1 MSERNNFDLLRLA
14 LASTVFLVH
23 AYVLSGAQAL
33 GFLERFLSTDFA
45 VKGFFA
51 VSGYLVFMSYERSAS
66 LQEYIEKRA
75 RRILPAYFV
84 VIVAA
89 TLAGAAL
96 TDRDLQR
103 YLAEGALRYL
113 AANLVF
119 ANFVAPTLPGVFEA
133 NPQQAVNGALWTL
146 KIEVLFYLTLPL
158 IAALFRSFGRVR
170 LILALYALSVAYSL
184 AFNLAFERTGT
195 PLYAILARQF
205 PGQLAFFMCGAL
217 MYYVSPPLKRAPYVA
232 AFAIACAYVAVMGSA
247 EPVLGPLA
255 ISYAVLYFA
264 LAFPYLG
271 NFGRFGD
278 FSYGVYILHFPILQC
293 LILAGLFADHPLRGL
308 AIASAAV
315 LSAAVLLWHLVE
327 KRFLRRS
334 SHYRRAETGAGSAA
348 LAKERGR

>member
-1 MSERNNFDLLRLA
+1 MTERNNFDLLRLA

-23 AYVLSGAQAL
+23 ADVLSGAPAL
-33 GFLERFLSTDFA
+33 QSLGRFLSTDFA

-51 VSGYLVFMSYERSAS
+51 VSGYLVFMSFESSAS
-66 LQEYIEKRA
+66 VRQYFDKRI
-75 RRILPAYFV
+75 RRIAPAYVV
-84 VIVAA
+84 VILAA
-89 TLAGAAL
+89 ALAGAIL

-103 YLAEGALRYL
+103 YVSEGALRYL

-119 ANFVAPTLPGVFEA
+119 ANFLAPALPGVFET
-133 NPQQAVNGALWTL
+133 NPLPTVNGALWTL
-146 KIEVLFYLTLPL
+146 KIEVMFYLTLPL
-158 IAALFRSFGRVR
+158 AAMLFRSFGRIRV
-170 LILALYALSVAYSL
+170 IFALYALSVAYSV
-184 AFNLAFERTGT
+184 ACNLAFERTGD

-217 MYYVSPPLKRAPYVA
+217 MYYVSPPLKRAPYAA
-232 AFAIACAYVAVMGSA
+232 AFAIACAYVAFMGSA

-293 LILAGLFADHPLRGL
+293 LILAGLFADHPVRDL
-308 AIASAAV
+308 AIASAVV

-334 SHYRRAETGAGSAA
+334 SHYRRAEAGSASGA